1 MASVDGSRSLQGASD
16 EFYASICG
24 PCKNVGLDKG
34 ANHYCKD
41 CAIYICDHCKDHHL
55 KFPLT
60 LNHVIVSGGQVPAV
74 TSTRGRPTIVIFC
87 SCNKNQ
93 EVKHY
98 CDDHKDTLCD
108 SCKHSKHYKCKVSSL
123 QDKGRGYSQPRMGGI
138 MSKIKSLEDDYDQL
152 KQTRNDDSRELQR
165 SVKYCGKGI
174 DAWRKDLN
182 DFFDDLEKSMKK
194 QLKFQEDDGQKR
206 ISQHISTLTATSKM
220 LETDYKLLQ
229 DAKTNG
235 GSALMFAADVQ
246 VSKGIKDYEDTLTD
260 IANDAVK
267 TNVKF
272 EKNAKLVKLQADIDS
287 LGSLII
293 YSARDIQ
300 GGRKLLLDSKI
311 QSQQKQMNVKMSD
324 DKNTPCITGTVVRA
338 TGEIILCDYTNY
350 KLKLLDSSNA
360 LKDSLKLNAQPR
372 DVSVVDAKTVIV
384 TLPWNQQLQYIDVL
398 PRLTP
403 ERVLKLNKKCWGV
416 RVTGDKIFTTCHNQP
431 GEGEIRILDMD
442 GNLLQQLGINQD
454 GSFMF
459 TAPCYITVSPAEKKI
474 FVSDYG
480 KDTVTCMTMD
490 NRVIYQYRDN
500 GMKWPRGLYCD
511 GGDNILVCGGVSNN
525 VQVITTEGKKHCDLV
540 SSRDVLEKPVSISYR
555 ESDDTLIV
563 GCFDSNNAILYKL
576 GK

>member
-55 KFPLT
+55 KLPLT

-123 QDKGRGYSQPRMGGI
+123 QDKGRGYSQSRIDAI

-165 SVKYCGKGI
+165 SVKDCGKGI

-235 GSALMFAADVQ
+235 GSALMLAADVQ
-246 VSKGIKDYEDTLTD
+246 VSKGLKDYEDTLTD
-260 IANDAVK
+260 ITNDAVK

-287 LGSLII
+287 LGSLIRS
-293 YSARDIQ
+293 SARNIQ

-311 QSQQKQMNVKMSD
+311 QSQKEVNVKIPD
-324 DKNTPCITGTVVRA
+324 DKNTPIITGTVVMA
-338 TGEIILCDYTNY
+338 TDEIVFCDWNNN

-360 LKDSLKLNAQPR
+360 LKGSLKLNAQPW
-372 DVSVVDAKTVIV
+372 DVSVVDAKTIIV
-384 TLPWNQQLQYIDVL
+384 TLPGNQQLQYIDVFS
-398 PRLTP
+398 RLTP
-403 ERVLKLNKKCWGV
+403 GRVLQLNKKCWGV
-416 RVTGDKIFTTCHNQP
+416 HVTGGKILTTCHNQP
-431 GEGEIRILDMD
+431 GEGEVRILDLD
-442 GNLLQQLGINQD
+442 GNLLQQLGINQG

-459 TAPCYITVSPAEKKI
+459 NNPSYITVSPSEKKI
-474 FVSDYG
+474 FVSDTG
-480 KDTVTCMTMD
+480 KHTITCMTMD
-490 NRVIYQYRDN
+490 NHVIYQYSDG
-500 GMKWPRGLYCD
+500 GMKCPSGLYCD
-511 GGDNILVCGGVSNN
+511 GGDNILVCGLNSHNIP
-525 VQVITTEGKKHCDLV
+525 VITAEGKKHCDLV
-540 SSRDVLEKPVSISYR
+540 SSRDGLKWPMSISYR

-563 GCFDSNNAILYKL
+563 GCYDSNNVILYKL